1 MVVMVEMMVVVIS
14 DGSDGGVSD
23 GSDGDDDGGGD
34 K

>member
-23 GSDGDDDGGGD
+23 GSDGDDYGGGY